1 MMDPRMRIVD
11 AKTGLSEEELRALE
25 EKVTEWTGV
34 KRIADESGNRIQI
47 APAEEPVAEITAE
60 GELRPVEPN
69 VLRVGTPENYVH
81 EVITANITIPSHP
94 KGKEGVRPVPESE
107 AKRMNLPAVIR
118 YRRKSGRPKEEVGF
132 DLDSAPDLVK
142 VEGGIDLKALVALL
156 VLRVRALEREVEMLR
171 DAVGGRGR
179 GGSAP

>member
-1 MMDPRMRIVD
+1 MKIAD
-11 AKTGLSEEELRALE
+11 ARTGLSEEELRALG
-25 EKVTEWTGV
+25 EKVTAWTGV
-34 KRIADESGNRIQI
+34 RRVADENGSRVQI
-47 APAEEPVAEITAE
+47 APAEGPIAEITAQ

-69 VLRVGTPENYVH
+69 VLRIGTPESYVH
-81 EVITANITIPSHP
+81 EVVAANVTIPSRP
-94 KGKEGVRPVPESE
+94 EDKEGVRSVPESE
-107 AKRMNLPAVIR
+107 AKNVNLPAVIR
-118 YRRKSGRPKEEVGF
+118 YRRKSGRPREEVGF

>member
-1 MMDPRMRIVD
+1 MTPRMKVVD
-11 AKTGLSEEELRALE
+11 AETGLSEEELRALK
-25 EKVTEWTGV
+25 EKVAAWTGV
-34 KRIADESGNRIQI
+34 RGVADESGDRVQI
-47 APAEEPVAEITAE
+47 APAGEPIAEITAE

-69 VLRVGTPENYVH
+69 VLRIGTPESYVH
-81 EVITANITIPSHP
+81 EIITANITIPSRP
-94 KGKEGVRPVPESE
+94 EDKEGVRRITERE
-107 AKRMNLPAVIR
+107 AKDVNLPAVIR
-118 YRRKSGRPKEEVGF
+118 YRRRSGRRREEVGF

-142 VEGGIDLKALVALL
+142 AEGGIDLKALVALL

>member
-1 MMDPRMRIVD
+1 MKIVD
-11 AKTGLSEEELRALE
+11 ARTGLSEEELNALE
-25 EKVTEWTGV
+25 EKVAAWTGV
-34 KRIADESGNRIQI
+34 RRVADENGSRVQI
-47 APAEEPVAEITAE
+47 APAEGPVAEITAE

-69 VLRVGTPENYVH
+69 VLRIGTPENYVH
-81 EVITANITIPSHP
+81 EVVAANVTIPSRP
-94 KGKEGVRPVPESE
+94 EDKEGVRRITEEE
-107 AKRMNLPAVIR
+107 AKDVNLPAVIR
-118 YRRKSGRPKEEVGF
+118 YRRKSGRPREEVGF

>member
-1 MMDPRMRIVD
+1 MTPRMKIVD
-11 AKTGLSEEELRALE
+11 AGTGLSEEELSAFE
-25 EKVTEWTGV
+25 EKVAAWTGV
-34 KRIADESGNRIQI
+34 RRVADENGSRVQI
-47 APAEEPVAEITAE
+47 APAEGPVAEITAE

-69 VLRVGTPENYVH
+69 VLRIGTPESYVH
-81 EVITANITIPSHP
+81 EIITANITIPSRRDD
-94 KGKEGVRPVPESE
+94 KEGIRRVTEEE
-107 AKRMNLPAVIR
+107 AKSMDLPAVIR
-118 YRRKSGRPKEEVGF
+118 YRRKSGRPREEVGF

>member
-1 MMDPRMRIVD
+1 MTPRMKIVD
-11 AKTGLSEEELRALE
+11 ARTGLGEEELGALE
-25 EKVTEWTGV
+25 ERVTEWTGV

-69 VLRVGTPENYVH
+69 VLRIGTPESYVH
-81 EVITANITIPSHP
+81 EVVAANVTIPSRP
-94 KGKEGVRPVPESE
+94 EDKEGVRPVPESE
-107 AKRMNLPAVIR
+107 AKNLPAVIR
-118 YRRKSGRPKEEVGF
+118 YRRKSGRPREEVGF

-142 VEGGIDLKALVALL
+142 AEGGIDLKALVALL
-156 VLRVRALEREVEMLR
+156 VLRVQALEREVEMLR
-171 DAVGGRGR
+171 DSVGGRGR

>member
-1 MMDPRMRIVD
+1 MTPRMKVVD
-11 AKTGLSEEELRALE
+11 AGTGLGEEELGALE
-25 EKVTEWTGV
+25 EKVAAWTGV
-34 KRIADESGNRIQI
+34 RRVEDENGNRVQI
-47 APAEEPVAEITAE
+47 APAEGPIAEITAE

-69 VLRVGTPENYVH
+69 VLRIGTPESYVH
-81 EVITANITIPSHP
+81 EVVAANVTIPSRP
-94 KGKEGVRPVPESE
+94 EDKEGVRPVPESE

-118 YRRKSGRPKEEVGF
+118 YRRKSGRRREELGF

-142 VEGGIDLKALVALL
+142 AEGGIDLKALVALL

-179 GGSAP
+179 GKSAP

>member
-1 MMDPRMRIVD
+1 MKDIDER
-11 AKTGLSEEELRALE
+11 TGLGVDELSALE
-25 EKVTEWTGV
+25 EKVSTWTGV
-34 KRIADESGNRIQI
+34 RRVADAEGNRVQVI
-47 APAEEPVAEITAE
+47 PAEGPVAEITAE

-69 VLRVGTPENYVH
+69 VLRIGTPESYVH
-81 EVITANITIPSHP
+81 EVVAANVTIPSRP
-94 KGKEGVRPVPESE
+94 EDKEGVRPITERE
-107 AKRMNLPAVIR
+107 AKDVNLPTVIR
-118 YRRKSGRPKEEVGF
+118 YRRKSGRPREEVGF

-142 VEGGIDLKALVALL
+142 AEGGIDLKALVALL

>member
-1 MMDPRMRIVD
+1 MKIVD
-11 AKTGLSEEELRALE
+11 ARTGLSEEELNALE
-25 EKVTEWTGV
+25 EKVAAWTGV
-34 KRIADESGNRIQI
+34 RRVADENGSRVQI
-47 APAEEPVAEITAE
+47 APAEGPVAEITAE

-69 VLRVGTPENYVH
+69 VLRIGTPESYVH
-81 EVITANITIPSHP
+81 EVVAANVTIPSRP
-94 KGKEGVRPVPESE
+94 EDKEGVRRITEEE
-107 AKRMNLPAVIR
+107 AKDVNLPAVIR
-118 YRRKSGRPKEEVGF
+118 YRRKSGRPREEVGF

>member
-1 MMDPRMRIVD
+1 MTPRMKIVD
-11 AKTGLSEEELRALE
+11 AGTGLSEEELGALE

-34 KRIADESGNRIQI
+34 RRVADENGNRVQI
-47 APAEEPVAEITAE
+47 APSDEPVAEITAE

-69 VLRVGTPENYVH
+69 VLRIGTPESYVH
-81 EVITANITIPSHP
+81 EVVAANVTIPSRP
-94 KGKEGVRPVPESE
+94 EDKEGVRRITERE
-107 AKRMNLPAVIR
+107 AKDVNLPTVIR
-118 YRRKSGRPKEEVGF
+118 YRRKSGKRREELGF

>member
-1 MMDPRMRIVD
+1 MTPRMKVVD
-11 AKTGLSEEELRALE
+11 AETGLSEEELRALK
-25 EKVTEWTGV
+25 EKVTAWTGV
-34 KRIADESGNRIQI
+34 RGVADESGNRVQI
-47 APAEEPVAEITAE
+47 APAGEPIAEITAE
-60 GELRPVEPN
+60 GELKPVEPN
-69 VLRVGTPENYVH
+69 VLRIGTPESYVH
-81 EVITANITIPSHP
+81 EVVAANVTIPSRP
-94 KGKEGVRPVPESE
+94 EDKEGVRPVPESE

-118 YRRKSGRPKEEVGF
+118 YRRRSGRPREELGF

-142 VEGGIDLKALVALL
+142 AEGGIDLKALVALL

>member
-1 MMDPRMRIVD
+1 MTPQMKIVD
-11 AKTGLSEEELRALE
+11 ARTGLGEEELGALE

-34 KRIADESGNRIQI
+34 KRITDESDNRIQI

-69 VLRVGTPENYVH
+69 VLRIGSPESYVH
-81 EVITANITIPSHP
+81 EIITANIMIPSRP
-94 KGKEGVRPVPESE
+94 EDKEGIRRITERE
-107 AKRMNLPAVIR
+107 AKDVNLPTVIR
-118 YRRKSGRPKEEVGF
+118 YRRKSGRPREEVGF

-156 VLRVRALEREVEMLR
+156 VLRVQALEREVEMLR

>member
-1 MMDPRMRIVD
+1 MTPRMKIVD
-11 AKTGLSEEELRALE
+11 ARTGLGEEELRALE
-25 EKVTEWTGV
+25 KKVTAWTGV
-34 KRIADESGNRIQI
+34 RRVADEKGSRVQI
-47 APAEEPVAEITAE
+47 APAAGPVAEITAE

-69 VLRVGTPENYVH
+69 VLRIGTPESFVH
-81 EVITANITIPSHP
+81 EVVAANVTLPSRP
-94 KGKEGVRPVPESE
+94 EDKEGVRPVPESE
-107 AKRMNLPAVIR
+107 AKSANLPTVIR
-118 YRRKSGRPKEEVGF
+118 YRRKSGRPREEVGF

-142 VEGGIDLKALVALL
+142 AEGGIELKALVALL

>member
-1 MMDPRMRIVD
+1 MMPQMKITD
-11 AKTGLSEEELRALE
+11 ARTGLSEEELRALE
-25 EKVTEWTGV
+25 EKVTAWTGV
-34 KRIADESGNRIQI
+34 RRTADENGSRVQI
-47 APAEEPVAEITAE
+47 APSEEPIAEITAE

-69 VLRVGTPENYVH
+69 VLRIGTPESYVH
-81 EVITANITIPSHP
+81 EVVTANVTIPSRP
-94 KGKEGVRPVPESE
+94 EDKEGVRPVPESE

-118 YRRKSGRPKEEVGF
+118 YRRTVGKPREEVGF